1 MAINA
6 IKTAREARVVS
17 SELKRLAGNLS
28 IYVMLEMLSGKD
40 ITAAQNLLSGID
52 RFADL
57 LLTQSSG
64 KKDTDEVF
72 LPEEHLKAAQEGL
85 KDLFGGFG
93 K

>member
-6 IKTAREARVVS
+6 INTAREARVVS

-28 IYVMLEMLSGKD
+28 LYVMLEMLSGKD
-40 ITAAQNLLSGID
+40 VTAAHNLLSGID

-72 LPEEHLKAAQEGL
+72 LPEGQLEEAEEGL

>member
-6 IKTAREARVVS
+6 INTAREARVVS

-28 IYVMLEMLSGKD
+28 LYVMLERLSGKD
-40 ITAAQNLLSGID
+40 VTAAQNLLSGID

-64 KKDTDEVF
+64 KRDTDEVF
-72 LPEEHLKAAQEGL
+72 LPEGTLEEAGEGL